1 MQCTAA
7 ERARQSDGSALF
19 NPSIQLLLRE
29 IKERG
34 GEKREHENAKK
45 IAGGERA
52 HDFRAERKKVRTP
65 GKTEKRRKPMRRVG
79 GDFRIL
85 QKIDDDAEKAEDAAG
100 GDQSAGIERP
110 GAGFAFVFFLRGG
123 LDERTN
129 KAASEH
135 GGGGGNGNI
144 HARGK
149 RQRTHAKNFDGNDQ
163 RDAHQYQTPGQ
174 ALIEN
179 AIDNGGHE

>member
-7 ERARQSDGSALF
+7 ERSRQSDGSALF
-19 NPSIQLLLRE
+19 NPSIQLLSRE

-34 GEKREHENAKK
+34 GEKREHENPKK

-85 QKIDDDAEKAEDAAG
+85 QEIDDDAEKAQDAAG
-100 GDQSAGIERP
+100 GDQSAGLERP
-110 GAGFAFVFFLRGG
+110 GAGFAFVFLFRGG
-123 LDERTN
+123 LYE
-129 KAASEH
+129 
-135 GGGGGNGNI
+135 
-144 HARGK
+144 
-149 RQRTHAKNFDGNDQ
+149 
-163 RDAHQYQTPGQ
+163 
-174 ALIEN
+174 
-179 AIDNGGHE
+179 

>member
-7 ERARQSDGSALF
+7 EGARQSDGSALF
-19 NPSIQLLLRE
+19 KPSIQLLSRE
-29 IKERG
+29 IKERS

-52 HDFRAERKKVRTP
+52 HDFRAERKKVRAP
-65 GKTEKRRKPMRRVG
+65 GKTEKRRKPMRRVR

-85 QKIDDDAEKAEDAAG
+85 QEIDDDAEKAEDAPG

-110 GAGFAFVFFLRGG
+110 GAGFAFVLFLRGG

-135 GGGGGNGNI
+135 GGGGVKGKI
-144 HARGK
+144 HDRAQ
-149 RQRTHAKNFDGNDQ
+149 RQRNNAKN
-163 RDAHQYQTPGQ
+163 
-174 ALIEN
+174 
-179 AIDNGGHE
+179 

>member
-19 NPSIQLLLRE
+19 NPSIQLLTRE
-29 IKERG
+29 IKERS

-45 IAGGERA
+45 MAGCERA
-52 HDFRAERKKVRTP
+52 HDFRDERKKVRAP

-110 GAGFAFVFFLRGG
+110 GAGFAFVFVLPARLG
-123 LDERTN
+123 ERTN
-129 KAASEH
+129 KAAIEH
-135 GGGGGNGNI
+135 D
-144 HARGK
+144 
-149 RQRTHAKNFDGNDQ
+149 DG
-163 RDAHQYQTPGQ
+163 A
-174 ALIEN
+174 
-179 AIDNGGHE
+179 DNG